1 MSKEVTMTI
10 RLEPDLRSS
19 FAEAADLEHRP
30 AAQVLRDLMR
40 DYVEQSR
47 SYTSRISAAE
57 RKRREDALNY
67 ARSSVAL
74 EGFNVPDA
82 YSKEAERFIRGEI
95 DLPSLT
101 AKAHDIARDR

>member
-10 RLEPDLRSS
+10 RLERDLRSS

-30 AAQVLRDLMR
+30 AAQVLRDFMR

-47 SYTSRISAAE
+47 SRAPRISAAE